1 VRRLFGALLAVLA
14 SAGTS
19 VADPPSVDHQPVPC
33 TVADQPFMLCATVTD
48 DGEVA
53 RARVYFKPE
62 SAKFY
67 SFVDMVFGGIEFCG
81 TLPAP
86 REGKLKTIEY
96 YVQAVDDTYE
106 TFRTSTHVIAVQPE
120 GVCGFAPVEKDA
132 SRAQSITVHAT
143 HQKQG
148 RKLPDAFASAGVTFV
163 PIQGR

>member
-1 VRRLFGALLAVLA
+1 MRRVPGLLLALAASGGPVL
-14 SAGTS
+14 
-19 VADPPSVDHQPVPC
+19 ADPPSVDHQPVPC
-33 TVADQPFMLCATVTD
+33 TVPDQPFTVCATVTD

-53 RARVYFKPE
+53 RARVYFKAE
-62 SAKFY
+62 NAKFY

-81 TLPAP
+81 TLPGP
-86 REGKLKTIEY
+86 REGKLKTVEY
-96 YVQAVDDTYE
+96 YVQAVDDRYE
-106 TFRTSTHVIAVQPE
+106 TFRTSTHVIAVQPD
-120 GVCGFAPVEKDA
+120 GVCGFAPVEKDP

>member
-1 VRRLFGALLAVLA
+1 MRRLSGALLALVA
-14 SAGTS
+14 SAGTAM
-19 VADPPSVDHQPVPC
+19 ADPPSVDHQPVPC
-33 TVADQPFMLCATVTD
+33 TIPDQPFMLCATVTD

-62 SAKFY
+62 NAKFY

-106 TFRTSTHVIAVQPE
+106 TVRTSTLVIAVQPDC
-120 GVCGFAPVEKDA
+120 VCGFAPVEKDP
-132 SRAQSITVHAT
+132 SRAQAITVHAT

>member
-1 VRRLFGALLAVLA
+1 MRRVPGLLLALA
-14 SAGTS
+14 ASGGPAL
-19 VADPPSVDHQPVPC
+19 ADPPSVDHQPVPC
-33 TVADQPFMLCATVTD
+33 TVPDQPFTVCATVTD

-53 RARVYFKPE
+53 RARVYFKAE
-62 SAKFY
+62 NAKFY
-67 SFVDMVFGGIEFCG
+67 SFVDMAFGGIEFCG
-81 TLPAP
+81 TLPGP

-96 YVQAVDDTYE
+96 YVQAVDDRYE
-106 TFRTSTHVIAVQPE
+106 TFRTSTHVIAIQPD
-120 GVCGFAPVEKDA
+120 GVCGFAPVEKDP

>member
-1 VRRLFGALLAVLA
+1 MRW
-14 SAGTS
+14 
-19 VADPPSVDHQPVPC
+19 
-33 TVADQPFMLCATVTD
+33 
-48 DGEVA
+48 

-62 SAKFY
+62 NAKFY

-106 TFRTSTHVIAVQPE
+106 TFRTSTHVIAVQPD
-120 GVCGFAPVEKDA
+120 GVCGFAPVEKDP
-132 SRAQSITVHAT
+132 SRAQAITVHAT

>member
-1 VRRLFGALLAVLA
+1 MSRTPGLLPLLALA
-14 SAGTS
+14 AGPAL
-19 VADPPSVDHQPVPC
+19 ADPPSVDHQPVPC
-33 TVADQPFMLCATVTD
+33 TVPGQPFTVCATVTD

-53 RARVYFKPE
+53 RARVYFKAE
-62 SAKFY
+62 NAKFY

-96 YVQAVDDTYE
+96 YVQAVDDAYE
-106 TFRTSTHVIAVQPE
+106 TFRTSTHVIAVQPD

-132 SRAQSITVHAT
+132 ARAQSITVHAT

-163 PIQGR
+163 AVQAR